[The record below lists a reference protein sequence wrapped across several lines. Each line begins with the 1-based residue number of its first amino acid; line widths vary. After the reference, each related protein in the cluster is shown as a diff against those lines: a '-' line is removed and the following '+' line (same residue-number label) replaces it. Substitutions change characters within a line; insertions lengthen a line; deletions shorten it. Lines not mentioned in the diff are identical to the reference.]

1 MTPEKLELLRKWV
14 QAECRQVYYKL
25 ELEDKVYE
33 DINDKWNQDE
43 KSVLLPLW
51 NDICKQEADAAFFKV
66 VMAFCGID

>member
-1 MTPEKLELLRKWV
+1 MIMTPEKLELLRKWV

-25 ELEDKVYE
+25 EHDDKVYE

-43 KSVLLPLW
+43 W
-51 NDICKQEADAAFFKV
+51 NDICKQEADAAFFQV